1 MSNRIMDEESF
12 NSEVERKTMKYKPKI
27 VLGKVGNTG
36 WPIDGHTLKL
46 SLWDYDEHESWHLFD
61 WSNDDDQAVMETM
74 FITETKAWM
83 CLYDTLDEFAE
94 HWDEWEPQ
102 GVFCI
107 PLDNV
112 EVLEVIQEEQKE

>member
-1 MSNRIMDEESF
+1 
-12 NSEVERKTMKYKPKI
+12 MKYEPKI
-27 VLGKVGNTG
+27 VIGKVSNTG
-36 WPIDGHTLKL
+36 WPIDGHTLVL
-46 SLWDYDEHESWHLFD
+46 SLWDYDDHESWHLFD
-61 WSNDDDQAVMETM
+61 WSNDDDQVLMGTM
-74 FITETKAWM
+74 FITETKAGM